1 MCMYCFFGC
10 RSCVAFDGKKRIIG
24 VAAKNQQV
32 TNMKNTVNGF
42 KRLLGRK
49 FNDPHVQRELSSIP
63 TKVESLPDGSIG
75 FRVNYLDQEQ
85 CFTPEQLTAM
95 LFTKLKETSSN
106 ALGAQVCECSLTK
119 YLTEITICFF
129 RSTIALLLVQCI
141 SQMLNVKLFLMPPK
155 LLALTYCV

>member
-1 MCMYCFFGC
+1 MLLYLLTSISLYVYCCFYFLFDHH

-63 TKVESLPDGSIG
+63 TKVEALPDGSIG

-106 ALGAQVCECSLTK
+106 ALGAQVRNFKC
-119 YLTEITICFF
+119 
-129 RSTIALLLVQCI
+129 
-141 SQMLNVKLFLMPPK
+141 
-155 LLALTYCV
+155 